1 MTVFKSLIKT
11 KICDSLDDIVRT
23 LFMIYADFKSYEE

>member
-1 MTVFKSLIKT
+1 MAVFKSLIKT
-11 KICDSLDDIVRT
+11 KMCDSLDDIVWT